1 MKKGFTLVEIMIVV
15 AIIGILIAIAI
26 PSFLRAREISRR
38 NACQENQAKL
48 DGACEQYALEWKLPG
63 STDFSS
69 DVDVTNLIGVNGYV
83 RETPECP
90 STGSFTSYVF
100 STLDATGGVVVCDQS
115 TVGSANGFAHVRP
128 GAPQ

>member
-38 NACQENQAKL
+38 NACQENQSKIG
-48 DGACEQYALEWKLPG
+48 GACEQYALEFKLPG
-63 STDFSS
+63 STNFSGS
-69 DVDVTNLIGVNGYV
+69 LADLVGVNGYV

-90 STGSFTSYVF
+90 STGASSSYIL
-100 STLDATGGVVVCDQS
+100 STLNSSVGVVVCDQS
-115 TVGSANGFAHVRP
+115 SVGTANNFGHTRP
-128 GAPQ
+128 GS